1 MLLTD
6 MCDVEAAYLLLIM
19 CGGYEVNM
27 ALTLVVIRP
36 VAMARS
42 CYILPSEYIL
52 SPPPPRS
59 GGGAP
64 SASRDAGSELASRHS
79 RPLPN
84 FSPSFRLSILH
95 ASLLLEPNSAA

>member
-36 VAMARS
+36 VAVARS

-52 SPPPPRS
+52 SPPPPEEWWRRTF
-59 GGGAP
+59 GVERCWFGVGV
-64 SASRDAGSELASRHS
+64 SAFKTTSKF
-79 RPLPN
+79 
-84 FSPSFRLSILH
+84 FSLIP
-95 ASLLLEPNSAA
+95 A